1 MTSDQFT
8 SEYKLLKQIGGQGGR
23 SYTAEHRASG
33 RAVMVHILDDSQ
45 VGGVTGLD
53 ALLGNLPPRDKARV
67 LDRLTVDRSLVVV
80 TQFLQGFDNFES
92 WLRGRSLAPASRPV
106 TPSDLPPEQEGE
118 FTRLFRSSGDLP
130 PPPAGRP
137 PAVPERAPPPAAP
150 AGSKFTDLFRTP
162 GESPPPTQ
170 DPGDRATIPPVR
182 MVGLRMALP
191 PEPGSAPPE
200 LPRLRP
206 NFGGSPEPAVQPDVA
221 GGPPRHGDVV
231 IRNADAFDE
240 PPPPPSWQGP
250 SEFTRQLASALP
262 PTGEFSGTAAQ
273 SQPPEESA
281 EEKRSYVPLFVVLNL
296 VFILAT
302 GVIVYFLL
310 KRC

>member
-1 MTSDQFT
+1 MTSDQFN
-8 SEYKLLKQIGGQGGR
+8 SEYKLLKQVGGKGGR

-33 RAVMVHILDDSQ
+33 RAVLVHILDESQ
-45 VGGVTGLD
+45 VGGIAGLD

-67 LDRLTVDRSLVVV
+67 LDRLTVESSLVVV
-80 TQFLQGFDNFES
+80 TQFLQGFDTFES
-92 WLRGRSLAPASRPV
+92 WLKGRSFAPTSRPV

-118 FTRLFRSSGDLP
+118 FTRLFRSAGDIP
-130 PPPAGRP
+130 PPPPGRV
-137 PAVPERAPPPAAP
+137 PASPERAPPPAAP
-150 AGSKFTDLFRTP
+150 EGSKFTDLFRAQAEP
-162 GESPPPTQ
+162 PPPTQ

-191 PEPGSAPPE
+191 PEPGSVAPE

-206 NFGGSPEPAVQPDVA
+206 NFGGSPEPRSQPDMA

-231 IRNADAFDE
+231 IRNAEPFDE
-240 PPPPPSWQGP
+240 PPPPPSLEGP

-262 PTGEFSGTAAQ
+262 PTGEFPGTAVHAP
-273 SQPPEESA
+273 PPEEPP
-281 EEKRSYVPLFVVLNL
+281 EEKRSYLPLFLVLNL